1 MKKLFKNKKLLLASG
16 VILFLAGCSTTVI
29 SLDTPY
35 TDMFKNNN
43 GWFELLFIYPLAQAL
58 NWLTPFIGVFMAIV
72 AVTLLVKLLTL
83 AFTVKSTVASQKMQM
98 LNPELQA
105 IQAKYA
111 GKKDNDSKMKQ
122 GQEMQAL
129 YSKNGVNPFGSI
141 LVLFIQF
148 PVIIAMYQAVQRS
161 SAVKTASI
169 FGYELINSPKN
180 AFTDGNILF
189 LAIFILMAVS
199 QFASMKL
206 PLYLAKRREK
216 KTSHP
221 NDAKP
226 KGPNMEVMM
235 YSSLVMIV
243 FLAFSWPTAMSL
255 YWLVSSVAQIIQTLY
270 IQNKYIDIKKV

>member
-161 SAVKTASI
+161 SAVKEASI
-169 FGYELINSPKN
+169 FGYALVNSPKN

-216 KTSHP
+216 KATHP